1 MKKGTKKLRL
11 SRETVLELD
20 LAKTNGG
27 LVPADT
33 YDCESNS
40 CAGVICTYSCPHTCG
55 GVCW

>member
-27 LVPADT
+27 LIPEDT
-33 YDCESNS
+33 YYCESNS
-40 CAGVICTYSCPHTCG
+40 CAGVLCTYSCPHTCG